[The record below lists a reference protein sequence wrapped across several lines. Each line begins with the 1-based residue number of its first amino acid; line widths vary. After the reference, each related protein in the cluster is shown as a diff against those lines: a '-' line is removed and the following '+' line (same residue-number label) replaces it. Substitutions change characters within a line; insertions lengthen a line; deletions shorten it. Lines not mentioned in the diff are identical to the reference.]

1 MSCSWACSL
10 FLVKNLIKI
19 QFKTQLPSAELSELD
34 LVSLCLLS
42 QFYFNSNC
50 AQSQPDHLYVV
61 FTLNSRNVQI
71 KQKLELSQ
79 RVKDYKI
86 GRGGEEEQKNVNQF
100 NKLKTVFFLHFSP
113 YCAILLFCFILI
125 ARARSLTLLV
135 LYSLI
140 EIETESKFNCEKIRW
155 LFNCIVAVRTR
166 ASLTAIL
173 LFFFFRFLPAYL
185 TEFSDGVRA
194 RAIEMENKCFP
205 QYNKKEERFGIRW
218 VKWNSFFLFWF
229 SKWKSTLNFS
239 TFHDEF
245 LNFSYRTHALA
256 SLVLGS
262 RTKRALYKSVGVKK
276 RGARPTWKTAHNLLL
291 HAWNNARERCVLTVS
306 VN

>member
-1 MSCSWACSL
+1 MHRASQIIFMSFSL
-10 FLVKNLIKI
+10 WI
-19 QFKTQLPSAELSELD
+19 AEMFRLNR
-34 LVSLCLLS
+34 
-42 QFYFNSNC
+42 NSN
-50 AQSQPDHLYVV
+50 
-61 FTLNSRNVQI
+61 SRKEWKI
-71 KQKLELSQ
+71 
-79 RVKDYKI
+79 I

-100 NKLKTVFFLHFSP
+100 NKLKTVFFAFFSILCDSP
-113 YCAILLFCFILI
+113 LLFHLNCSCT
-125 ARARSLTLLV
+125 SLTLLV

-140 EIETESKFNCEKIRW
+140 EIKTESKFNCEKIRW

-239 TFHDEF
+239 TISWWIFKFFISHTRSRLVGF
-245 LNFSYRTHALA
+245 GFTYKKSAL
-256 SLVLGS
+256 
-262 RTKRALYKSVGVKK
+262 
-276 RGARPTWKTAHNLLL
+276 
-291 HAWNNARERCVLTVS
+291 
-306 VN
+306 